1 MNETMKRDLENL
13 YEQCRT
19 CKYKYSSMECALC
32 EDFDMYKE
40 ENKEEHAITITKSD
54 DWQSIEVNGTK
65 VENHKLDVDDF
76 EDVLKELGFNVNVV
90 WEDSDV

>member
-1 MNETMKRDLENL
+1 MP
-13 YEQCRT
+13 
-19 CKYKYSSMECALC
+19 
-32 EDFDMYKE
+32 KE
-40 ENKEEHAITITKSD
+40 PNTITITKSD

-76 EDVLKELGFNVNVV
+76 ADVLKELGFNVDVV